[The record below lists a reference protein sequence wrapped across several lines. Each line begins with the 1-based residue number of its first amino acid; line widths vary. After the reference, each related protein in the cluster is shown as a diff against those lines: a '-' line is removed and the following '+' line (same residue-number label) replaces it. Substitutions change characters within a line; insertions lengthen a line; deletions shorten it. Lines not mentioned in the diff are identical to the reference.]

1 MENEHVNFRAMWAEA
16 HKAERSQREEW
27 NKLTDWVRLI
37 DYDLI
42 RGARFLVRLPGQL
55 PHMAYRDL
63 FGYWGIVSGD
73 IWPLRVTDEHQ
84 LHFIDQ
90 QPNAPVDWTGASD
103 STHKPKDVAAGS
115 TSNALLGG
123 FNVEEKP

>member
-1 MENEHVNFRAMWAEA
+1 MENEHVNLRAMWAEA
-16 HKAERSQREEW
+16 DKAERSQREEW

-63 FGYWGIVSGD
+63 YGYWGIVSGD
-73 IWPLRVTDEHQ
+73 IWPLRVTDEYQ

-90 QPNAPVDWTGASD
+90 EPNTPISGNPPLPGSDGLPSINGA
-103 STHKPKDVAAGS
+103 
-115 TSNALLGG
+115 
-123 FNVEEKP
+123 EKLREVK